1 MNIAMEALQPSR
13 FRVSEAGRRAKGSKR
28 LIVALRYE
36 NDNGRVEE
44 FEWSLDLRD
53 ISRSWEQGPEALRPA
68 GVVAEFAEILKGS
81 YWARDSRL
89 DVVAREVEALSRSGD
104 YRGDDTVEELADL
117 VKLAARLQRE
127 SERKRDALEEELRR
141 LDQQR

>member
-1 MNIAMEALQPSR
+1 
-13 FRVSEAGRRAKGSKR
+13 
-28 LIVALRYE
+28 
-36 NDNGRVEE
+36 
-44 FEWSLDLRD
+44 
-53 ISRSWEQGPEALRPA
+53 
-68 GVVAEFAEILKGS
+68 
-81 YWARDSRL
+81 
-89 DVVAREVEALSRSGD
+89 VAREVEALSRSGD